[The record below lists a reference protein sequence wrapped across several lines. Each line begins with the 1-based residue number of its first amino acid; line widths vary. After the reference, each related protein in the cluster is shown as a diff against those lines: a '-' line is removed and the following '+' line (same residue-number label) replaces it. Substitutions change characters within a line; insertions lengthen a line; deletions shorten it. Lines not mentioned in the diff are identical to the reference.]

1 MKTLTAFALVVFLAA
16 GGASMAAGNVK
27 GKTAGSGA
35 APGIDWFDGTV
46 DEAFAEAAREDKP
59 VFLYWGAVWCPPCH
73 AINNTVFKSPAF
85 IERSRLFVPVY
96 LDGDTPNAQSAGER
110 FRVRGYPTMIVFDAR
125 GEELTRIPGGID
137 IQAYANVLDLTL
149 ADSASAESIVA
160 RIMDGEPRISANE
173 CTQLAYYS
181 WEQNTT
187 ILADRDEAAA
197 FRRMY
202 EACPDRLEGP
212 RSMLYLSWLD
222 AKLDA
227 LEGGEDDDVPGA
239 LGEAEKA
246 EARLVI
252 NRVIGDPKLTR
263 DNIFAVLF
271 QGARL
276 TAAVTDP
283 GSPERAQ
290 LTRRFLSAY
299 DDLYAD
305 EGVYKR
311 ERLYTLEG
319 RIGFARIDD
328 EDAELPRDLKARIA
342 KAVQWADESTPDPY
356 ERQPIINAAANV
368 LGSAGMDDVAK
379 ELLLKELDI
388 SGQPYYFM
396 PDIAD
401 IEQRAGNFDAAIDW
415 LKKGYETSTGPATRF
430 QWGYM
435 YLVGLLEMAPED
447 VATIE
452 AVTVSLISEVQAGG
466 GLYNRPKAQLERL
479 ESRLREWSEEV
490 GGAPALASI
499 RNAVTAVCVKDPEA
513 ASRAACESFLDA
525 A

>member
-1 MKTLTAFALVVFLAA
+1 MKTLTAFTLAVFLATS
-16 GGASMAAGNVK
+16 GASMAAGSAK
-27 GKTAGSGA
+27 GKTADSGA

-46 DEAFAEAAREDKP
+46 DEAFATAAREHKP

-110 FRVRGYPTMIVFDAR
+110 FGVRGYPTMIVFDPQ
-125 GEELTRIPGGID
+125 GGELTRIPGGID

-149 ADSASAESIVA
+149 ADSASAASIVV
-160 RIMDGEPRISANE
+160 RILGGETRVSASE
-173 CTQLAYYS
+173 CTQLAFYS
-181 WEQNTT
+181 WGQDTT

-202 EACPDRLEGP
+202 EACPAPLESP
-212 RSMLYLSWLD
+212 RSILYLNWLD
-222 AKLDA
+222 ARLDA
-227 LEGGEDDDVPGA
+227 LEFADGDDAPA
-239 LGEAEKA
+239 TLGDAEKE

-252 NRVIGDPKLTR
+252 NRVIGDAKLTR

-271 QGARL
+271 DGARL
-276 TAAVTDP
+276 TAAVTES

-290 LTRRFLSAY
+290 LTRRFLAAY

-305 EGVYKR
+305 DTVYKR

-328 EDAELPRDLKARIA
+328 EDAELPDALKTRIET
-342 KAVQWADESTPDPY
+342 AVQWADESTPDPS

-368 LGSAGMDDVAK
+368 LHSAGMDDVAK
-379 ELLLKELDI
+379 ALLLKEVGI
-388 SGQPYYFM
+388 SNQPYYFM

-415 LKKGYETSTGPATRF
+415 LRKGYDTSTGPATRF

-479 ESRLREWSEEV
+479 EGRLRTWSEEY
-490 GGAPALASI
+490 GGPPALASI
-499 RNAVTAVCVKDPEA
+499 RSAVAALCGKDPEA